1 MNLKPINQT
10 NLYGLK
16 KTMMELVNLYN
27 NKKLPNKILLSG
39 DKGCGK
45 CTLAFHLVNF
55 ILSKNEQFS
64 YDLRNFEINR
74 ENKSFKL
81 TINSTNP
88 NLTLIDT
95 YDQKKNIDINQ
106 IRDLVL
112 DLNKS
117 SFNNK
122 ERFVIID
129 NVETLNLNS
138 ANALL
143 KNLEEPPNNTFFI
156 LINNNRS
163 ILPTLKSRC
172 INFRIFLSH
181 QESIDITNKLLS
193 DDIFK
198 YINKDLLN
206 YFYTPG
212 FFYNVISFFTANN
225 YDLKNYTVKNLLD
238 LIIKENLYKKND
250 FIKNIAFEYFEL
262 YCRKN
267 IFSLRQKTLD
277 HFSYFLNRINDTK
290 RFNLDEDSLFMEIEY
305 KVLNG

>member
-16 KTMMELVNLYN
+16 NPLMELVNLFN
-27 NKKLPNKILLSG
+27 DKKLPNKILLSG

-45 CTLAFHLVNF
+45 CTLAYHLVNF
-55 ILSKNEQFS
+55 ILSKDQQFS
-64 YDLRNFEINR
+64 YDLRNFKINK

-81 TINSTNP
+81 TCNGTNP

-106 IRDLVL
+106 IRKLIL
-112 DLNKS
+112 DINKS
-117 SFNNK
+117 SFNDK
-122 ERFVIID
+122 ERFIIID
-129 NVETLNLNS
+129 NVETLSLNS

-143 KNLEEPPNNTFFI
+143 KILEAPPKNTFFI
-156 LINNNRS
+156 LINNDKS

-181 QESIDITNKLLS
+181 KECIDITNKLFN
-193 DDIFK
+193 DDIFE

-206 YFYTPG
+206 YFSTPG
-212 FFYNVISFFTANN
+212 FIYNFISFFRLNN
-225 YDLKNYTVKNLLD
+225 YDLKIYNIRSFLN

-250 FIKNIAFEYFEL
+250 LIKNIAFEYFEL
-262 YCRKN
+262 FCRKN
-267 IFSLRQKTLD
+267 IYSLCQKTID
-277 HFSYFLNRINDTK
+277 YYSYFLKRIDDTK
-290 RFNLDEDSLFMEIEY
+290 KFNLDEESLFMELEY